1 MEESTENYQNKIII
15 ADIYNEISRKINL
28 LIIVIIFFLINSFY
42 NLYTHYMLKKFP
54 IGMTLNSDDSKKE
67 YIDYLNNNADMAL
80 FINILNIILVVMILW
95 ILSNI
100 SRLYKDLS
108 RYQLY

>member
-42 NLYTHYMLKKFP
+42 NLYTHYMLIKFP
-54 IGMTLNSDDSKKE
+54 IGLELNSDSRKE
-67 YIDYLNNNADMAL
+67 YFDYLSNNADMAL